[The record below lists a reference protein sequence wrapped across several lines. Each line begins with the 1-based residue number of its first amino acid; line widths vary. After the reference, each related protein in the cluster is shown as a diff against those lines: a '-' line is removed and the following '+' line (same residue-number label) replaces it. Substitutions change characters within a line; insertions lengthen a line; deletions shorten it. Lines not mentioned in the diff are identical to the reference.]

1 MTLKRT
7 LFVLPVVAC
16 IAGGCSDRSSAST
29 NPAAFADDGAAITRT
44 LLADDV
50 QRATH
55 RTARIAGLSTAGD
68 TLALLWKRDARGA
81 ATALSLF
88 EVDRAAL

>member
-1 MTLKRT
+1 MLWETSYADR
-7 LFVLPVVAC
+7 FGDDDAVV
-16 IAGGCSDRSSAST
+16 SDGVAVALWR
-29 NPAAFADDGAAITRT
+29 DDGAAITRT

>member
-1 MTLKRT
+1 LNAPPVASINLSARQFVTDTL
-7 LFVLPVVAC
+7 V
-16 IAGGCSDRSSAST
+16 
-29 NPAAFADDGAAITRT
+29 
-44 LLADDV
+44 DDV
-50 QRATH
+50 QRATY